1 MKMKKPRHFYAVEYA
16 YGRDTINSRGIRADQ
31 IHRFP
36 TKASRVA
43 FVHDNNGT
51 PYDVDSLPAKDAR
64 VQTANRYA
72 AQGLDW
78 PIAVL

>member
-1 MKMKKPRHFYAVEYA
+1 MKMPRHFYAIIYA
-16 YGRDTINSRGIRADQ
+16 YGRDVINNGIRADQ
-31 IHRFP
+31 VHRFP
-36 TKASRVA
+36 TKASRIA
-43 FVHDNNGT
+43 FVHANDGT
-51 PYDVDSLPAKDAR
+51 PYDVDSIRAKDVR

>member
-1 MKMKKPRHFYAVEYA
+1 MKKQRHSYAITYA
-16 YGRDTINSRGIRADQ
+16 YGRDAINSRGVNADQ
-31 IHRFP
+31 VHRFP
-36 TKASRVA
+36 TKAARVA
-43 FVHDNNGT
+43 FVHANNGK
-51 PYDVDSLPAKDAR
+51 PNDVDSLPAKDVR

>member
-1 MKMKKPRHFYAVEYA
+1 MKKPRHSYAVEYA
-16 YGRDTINSRGIRADQ
+16 YGRDAINSRGVRADQ

-36 TKASRVA
+36 TQAARVA
-43 FVHDNNGT
+43 FVHAHDGQPN
-51 PYDVDSLPAKDAR
+51 DVDSLPAKDTR

-72 AQGLDW
+72 AQGLEW

>member
-1 MKMKKPRHFYAVEYA
+1 MEKPRFWYAITYA
-16 YGRDTINSRGIRADQ
+16 YGRDAINSRGVNADQ
-31 IHRFP
+31 VHRFP
-36 TKASRVA
+36 TKAARVA

-51 PYDVDSLPAKDAR
+51 PNDVDSIRAKDTR